1 MAECVKKSDV
11 INVILESS
19 TLREAYNRV
28 SNLQSEDVID
38 LSVIDNDI
46 KTIKET
52 RDQYEFRSAKW
63 ERLDN
68 TLDSLIWAVK
78 RWKGEK

>member
-11 INVILESS
+11 INIILECS
-19 TLREAYNRV
+19 TLGEAYSRLN
-28 SNLQSEDVID
+28 NLQAEAVID
-38 LSVIDNDI
+38 LSVIEDDI
-46 KTIKET
+46 NTIRET
-52 RDQYEFRSAKW
+52 RDQHEFRSAEW
-63 ERLDN
+63 ERLDD